1 LGDKR
6 PTFIDLFAGAGGM
19 SHGFVM
25 QGYNPLYANDHEK
38 PALATYSANNP
49 STVVS
54 NQDIE
59 IVYPTAIRKAFGL
72 APGKLDLLTGGPPC
86 QGFST
91 YGQRNVGDT
100 RNQLYQHFIG
110 FLAEFRPKAFVMEN
124 VVGLLSIE
132 GGRIIDDILVKTSK
146 LGYEVQVVTLDAADF
161 GVPQFRKRV
170 FVLGGTGRQKISTPC
185 PTHSTAYTAVE
196 KVRKD
201 AKQTSFWEEVRTEPI
216 QRANTVRD
224 AISDLPREVLTP
236 KLTQASIPYPTFSCL
251 TPYQVEMREGSDSVL
266 YHSAKQMLGIRRLR
280 LTLMRPGD
288 YGNTI
293 RSRIAQAGLP
303 NDVID
308 ELLSGGGSLRDVSL
322 VRSEDRVKEGQ
333 LRELLQQGHVKIE
346 EVLAFLNSG
355 GFANKYRRLEWDSP
369 SHTLVA
375 HMARDCSDFV
385 HPDIDRFISVREA
398 ARLQS
403 FPDRYLF
410 LGSQFQ
416 QLRQIGN
423 AVPPKLSEAIATEVS
438 NFLGYRF
445 EAAS

>member
-1 LGDKR
+1 
-6 PTFIDLFAGAGGM
+6 M
-19 SHGFVM
+19 S
-25 QGYNPLYANDHEK
+25 
-38 PALATYSANNP
+38 
-49 STVVS
+49 
-54 NQDIE
+54 
-59 IVYPTAIRKAFGL
+59 
-72 APGKLDLLTGGPPC
+72 
-86 QGFST
+86 
-91 YGQRNVGDT
+91 
-100 RNQLYQHFIG
+100 
-110 FLAEFRPKAFVMEN
+110 
-124 VVGLLSIE
+124 
-132 GGRIIDDILVKTSK
+132 
-146 LGYEVQVVTLDAADF
+146 
-161 GVPQFRKRV
+161 
-170 FVLGGTGRQKISTPC
+170 KISTPC

-196 KVRKD
+196 KVRKG

-216 QRANTVRD
+216 RRANTVRD